1 MDPYFDAVTA
11 ELRGFDLGDD
21 DELLGELVRRRA
33 QTTKA
38 MGFADWMLLGVLM
51 HRAGADEEALSCFE
65 EASAMGMHVPLPRY
79 LQAQL
84 FLDRGQADDA
94 EALLDIAEERNE
106 NDPAVPPAALVHARG
121 SVALSRGDTEDA
133 LSYYAAALRV
143 DGSNS
148 ARWLDLANLCRALG
162 RFEDACEAAR
172 AATQVDPDLEPAHFS
187 LACAAAEAGDDAVAL
202 DALRIAFELSPER
215 RGTAAESPEFERFH
229 DNPEFQA
236 LFSDAAPVAADPDL
250 SWLDVFPTWL
260 QVLRSDPL
268 LPLAGVEWLDGAQSQ
283 QRSVALRELYDG
295 DGPTGVTH
303 TDATLRLAHKQAR
316 RARIV
321 ARGPSTV
328 RRDGIEEPSWLIVD
342 EQEPSR
348 LFIALTGDYPPFLWL
363 DAGAAQQ
370 SVHDTL
376 AEYFPAPERDRRRLR
391 GRARGFLGYRGR
403 FGVTSPTGDL
413 TPGDELALD
422 HHFALCPFVEPGSW
436 GSAYADDP
444 WPEHVPEQ
452 PNSLPHF
459 ERRQRETNR
468 QADGSVW
475 ARTRRT
481 RHSRSYLAFELH
493 HDDVFV
499 IDVRYTP
506 ARQTAVVERMNDHFG
521 CDYPVD
527 MPVDVIAALLGFGFD
542 SARDLQNE
550 LEVTSEPEALAGLLS
565 LLSALRHSDLSMFRT
580 FRRYMDHPDPGVRTT
595 LWNIFAAYNFE
606 SLLEEALLIEEDPKV
621 LEQLRSLLDEGI
633 PLLTHDDDDDHLGA
647 EAAS

>member
-21 DELLGELVRRRA
+21 DELLGELVRRRT

-65 EASAMGMHVPLPRY
+65 EASAMGIHVPLPRY

-94 EALLDIAEERNE
+94 EALLDLAEEHNE

-143 DGSNS
+143 DGDNAS
-148 ARWLDLANLCRALG
+148 RWLDLANLCRALG
-162 RFEDACEAAR
+162 RFDDACEAAR
-172 AATQVDPDLEPAHFS
+172 AATQLEPEFEPAHFG
-187 LACAAAEAGDDAVAL
+187 LACAAAEAGHDEMAL
-202 DALRIAFELSPER
+202 DALRAAFDLAPER
-215 RGTAAESPEFERFH
+215 RRTVAEAPEFERFREA
-229 DNPEFQA
+229 PEFRA
-236 LFSDAAPVAADPDL
+236 LFAEPEPDL

-268 LPLAGVEWLDGAQSQ
+268 LPVAGVKWLGGAQSQ
-283 QRSVALRELYDG
+283 RRSIALRERYDG
-295 DGPTGVTH
+295 TGPTGVTH
-303 TDATLRLAHKQAR
+303 TEATLRLAHKQVQ
-316 RARIV
+316 RARVV
-321 ARGPSTV
+321 AQGPSTV
-328 RRDGIEEPSWLIVD
+328 RRDGIEEQSWFIVD
-342 EQEPSR
+342 EQQPTR
-348 LFIALTGDYPPFLWL
+348 LFIALTEDYPPFLWL

-376 AEYFPAPERDRRRLR
+376 AEYFPAPERDRRRLHA
-391 GRARGFLGYRGR
+391 RARGFLGYRGR
-403 FGVTSPTGDL
+403 FGVTSPTGAL
-413 TPGDELALD
+413 VPGDELGLD

-436 GSAYADDP
+436 GSAYSDDP

-452 PNSLPHF
+452 PNSVPHF
-459 ERRQRETNR
+459 GRRQRETNR
-468 QADGSVW
+468 QADGAVW

-481 RHSRSYLAFELH
+481 RHSRSYLSFELH

-506 ARQTAVVERMNDHFG
+506 ARQTAVVERMNNHFG

-550 LEVTSEPEALAGLLS
+550 LEVTSEPQALAGLLS

-580 FRRYMDHPDPGVRTT
+580 FRRYMDHPDVGVRTT
-595 LWNIFAAYNFE
+595 LWNIFAVYNFE
-606 SLLEEALLIEEDPKV
+606 SLLEEALLIEEDPEV
-621 LEQLRSLLDEGI
+621 LEQLRSLLNEGI
-633 PLLTHDDDDDHLGA
+633 PLLTHDDDGV